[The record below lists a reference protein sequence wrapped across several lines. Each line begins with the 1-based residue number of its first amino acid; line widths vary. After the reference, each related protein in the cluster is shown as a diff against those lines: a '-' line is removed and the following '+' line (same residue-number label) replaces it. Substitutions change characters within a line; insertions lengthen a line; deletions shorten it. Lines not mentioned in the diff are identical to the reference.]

1 MLTNKIRSR
10 FNTGYNIPKNCNL
23 SQMKS
28 EFYGGILTIRIPRII
43 PAVQR
48 TGLREL
54 EAETSLEGPKPRDT
68 ATGQPE
74 SGKKGSKR
82 LLQGDPSPEKK
93 RKGKLLKRQRIGI
106 S

>member
-1 MLTNKIRSR
+1 MHWGEGAIAPSCPYVAPPL
-10 FNTGYNIPKNCNL
+10 
-23 SQMKS
+23 
-28 EFYGGILTIRIPRII
+28 ILTIRIPRII